1 MKMSIVIKNC
11 TVFMRYDITLTYRL
25 WDTKEEKDT
34 ATMHIAKGSRARV
47 LAFNR
52 ECQQTPTNSSHF
64 VAHNTENA
72 FSAVVCVA
80 TPRNVECT
88 RGQWTGNAT
97 FGGLRRV
104 TMMCLILIFW
114 NQLHSPQ
121 LQITRTCCFS
131 FRQQEVNV
139 NSCCCGMVRSN
150 I

>member
-1 MKMSIVIKNC
+1 
-11 TVFMRYDITLTYRL
+11 
-25 WDTKEEKDT
+25 
-34 ATMHIAKGSRARV
+34 MHIAKGHV
-47 LAFNR
+47 LEFLPAFNR

-88 RGQWTGNAT
+88 RGQWTGTVT
-97 FGGLRRV
+97 FGGLRSV
-104 TMMCLILIFW
+104 TMMCLILILR
-114 NQLHSPQ
+114 NQLYLESRQ
-121 LQITRTCCFS
+121 LQIIRSCCFS
-131 FRQQEVNV
+131 LRQQEVNV